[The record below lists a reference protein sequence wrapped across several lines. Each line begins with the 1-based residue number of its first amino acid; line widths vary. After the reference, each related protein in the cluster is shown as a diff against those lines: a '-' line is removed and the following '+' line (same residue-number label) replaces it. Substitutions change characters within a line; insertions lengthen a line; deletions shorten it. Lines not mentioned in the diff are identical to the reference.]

1 MSKLATVNGHELMGF
16 LDCSPSIDLNPAA
29 SIKLSFGKLDFNL
42 DKSIVETSGTV
53 DFIGISIMDHKANNY
68 SALIR
73 QKAQNRFTFE
83 W

>member
-1 MSKLATVNGHELMGF
+1 MSKFATVDGHELLGF
-16 LDCSPSIDLNPAA
+16 LDDVPCIDLNPART
-29 SIKLSFGKLDFNL
+29 IKLSYAKFDFNL
-42 DKSIVETSGTV
+42 DKSIVETSGAA

-73 QKAQNRFTFE
+73 QKTQNRFTFE